1 MCDVMTK
8 RATDVCVIGAWH
20 LGSVVSACLA
30 DKGFNVIG
38 VDFDLDAIEKLNTG
52 TPPIFEPDLANLV
65 LKNIKRNK
73 LRYTTNFQEALSNA
87 ECIFLAIDTTVTEN
101 DEIDLGPMY
110 RVLEKSSRF
119 INNNSLIIVSSQV
132 PIGTCDNIIRR
143 IHTLNPD
150 ITFNLVYNPE
160 NLRLGQSIVRFKH
173 PKMIVLG
180 SDNPLALNVAEQF
193 FITFNAPII
202 RMDLKSAEM
211 FKHVLNAFLATC
223 ISFINEIANIGD
235 LIGVDTLEVSSALK
249 YDERISEYAPLV
261 PGLGFSGGTLARDLK
276 ILTSIGKDIAYD
288 TKLLNAV
295 LMRNKMQNNIVY
307 NKLVDIFGTVNKL
320 NVCIYGLTYKV
331 GTSTLRR
338 SVAIDIIN
346 TLISN
351 GANVKAYDPKVDF
364 EEIIKYKEFDFYDD
378 PYKTIKNGDV
388 LVIITEWPELNELDY
403 DEIKLHMRK
412 PIIIDTKNMLD
423 QSKMIEK
430 GYSYFGIGRGRKHAD
445 YLNAECGDIE

>member
-1 MCDVMTK
+1 
-8 RATDVCVIGAWH
+8 G
-20 LGSVVSACLA
+20 
-30 DKGFNVIG
+30 
-38 VDFDLDAIEKLNTG
+38 
-52 TPPIFEPDLANLV
+52 
-65 LKNIKRNK
+65 
-73 LRYTTNFQEALSNA
+73 
-87 ECIFLAIDTTVTEN
+87 
-101 DEIDLGPMY
+101 
-110 RVLEKSSRF
+110 
-119 INNNSLIIVSSQV
+119 
-132 PIGTCDNIIRR
+132 
-143 IHTLNPD
+143 
-150 ITFNLVYNPE
+150 
-160 NLRLGQSIVRFKH
+160 
-173 PKMIVLG
+173 
-180 SDNPLALNVAEQF
+180 
-193 FITFNAPII
+193 
-202 RMDLKSAEM
+202 
-211 FKHVLNAFLATC
+211 
-223 ISFINEIANIGD
+223 IGD

-412 PIIIDTKNMLD
+412 PIIIDTINMLD
-423 QSKMIEK
+423 QSKMI
-430 GYSYFGIGRGRKHAD
+430 
-445 YLNAECGDIE
+445 